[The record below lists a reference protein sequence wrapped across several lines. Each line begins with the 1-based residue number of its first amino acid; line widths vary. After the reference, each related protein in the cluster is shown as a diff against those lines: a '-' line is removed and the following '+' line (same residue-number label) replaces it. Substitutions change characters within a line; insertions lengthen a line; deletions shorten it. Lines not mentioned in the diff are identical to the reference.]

1 MHRVVGIIAEGNT
14 AEEVRDEAEKFLND
28 SMDGHIQHQFLDW
41 YQGVK
46 ESGRWDLEE
55 NPDEPIFLSSPEAV
69 KICSRLLRQARDDFD
84 YWYKKGQEA
93 LNGEEDDDDFG
104 SMYVYFSLA
113 GGSHTCWLFD
123 YSSYSRGADIRDQ
136 RMLDK
141 VIKNA
146 DSTTP
151 PLYLCLFDTHN

>member
-1 MHRVVGIIAEGNT
+1 M
-14 AEEVRDEAEKFLND
+14 
-28 SMDGHIQHQFLDW
+28 
-41 YQGVK
+41 
-46 ESGRWDLEE
+46 
-55 NPDEPIFLSSPEAV
+55 
-69 KICSRLLRQARDDFD
+69 
-84 YWYKKGQEA
+84 
-93 LNGEEDDDDFG
+93 NGEDDDDFG